1 MSAQTVPQGQSLS
14 FFMEGV
20 NNPGPSEIVE
30 PASFTMQLTAP
41 TLGYIVRRASDGM
54 FFFQAYT
61 GTSGGTAQIKTVSA
75 HSQDGTAIADQVLF
89 DVTVPAP
96 PPPPQA
102 QAFKTWQIS
111 VSTLPA
117 PADPGNGGSFSGTV

>member
-14 FFMEGV
+14 FFMEGI
-20 NNPGPSEIVE
+20 NPGPPEVVE
-30 PASFTMQLTAP
+30 PAAFTMQLTNP
-41 TLGYIVRRASDGM
+41 SLGYIVRRSSDGM
-54 FFFQAYT
+54 FFFQAAT
-61 GTSGGTAQIKTVSA
+61 GTPGGTAQIKTTNA

-89 DVTVPAP
+89 DLTVPAP

-102 QAFKTWQIS
+102 QSFKTWQVS
-111 VSTLPA
+111 VSTNPA